1 VERRGW
7 CCFRLGSLVCFVL
20 FCFVP
25 FRVVLFCVDLYSLLE
40 IRRSQQTPFSTE
52 AVQETGILV
61 MDSSTSSQARNLTL
75 LAFSFLTSRPS
86 LDDSRSSF
94 SLSSSRSL
102 NLTKTGLRSE
112 IKDTQKPAEREAKRD
127 QKDEIGRDEMR
138 TR

>member
-1 VERRGW
+1 MLFSFG
-7 CCFRLGSLVCFVL
+7 FSGLFCFVL